1 MENRLSNMDSCDL
14 GDDSDTQFY
23 FRIEAGCKRAAAS
36 DDNMDISVFV
46 CTVLHESDL
55 YAAAAVFVL

>member
-1 MENRLSNMDSCDL
+1 MENGLSDMDSCNL
-14 GDDSDTQFY
+14 GNDPDTQFY
-23 FRIEAGCKRAAAS
+23 FRTETGCKCAAGS
-36 DDNMDISVFV
+36 NDFMDISVFV